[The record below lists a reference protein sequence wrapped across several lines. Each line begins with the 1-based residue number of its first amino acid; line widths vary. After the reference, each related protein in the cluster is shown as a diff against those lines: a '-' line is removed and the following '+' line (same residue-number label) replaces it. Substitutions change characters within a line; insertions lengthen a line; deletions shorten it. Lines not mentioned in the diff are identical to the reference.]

1 MEVVGTVVVTSGG
14 VEVVAGVEVEGVAL
28 WQEGMEAL
36 AGAGGRATHTP
47 NLGDLSE
54 RLPSSRRTMKG

>member
-14 VEVVAGVEVEGVAL
+14 VEVEVEGVAL

-36 AGAGGRATHTP
+36 AGEGGRATRTP

-54 RLPSSRRTMKG
+54 RLPSSKRTMKG